1 MDLRRNEREAD
12 GGKTMGLP
20 DPMGITLLP
29 DAIIC
34 CILAGACVLVS
45 GCLSEVQHF
54 TDVTREAGLADFTHE
69 NGASGLMWM
78 PEILPPGLAFVDYN
92 GDSHPDIALVQG
104 STWDSLEAQP
114 PAIRLYANNGSGYFS
129 EVTQDAGLE
138 EVVTY
143 GMGIASADYDNDGDA
158 DLFLTSLGHDILL
171 RNNDGVYTVTQS
183 GAEGP
188 FAWST
193 AAVFLDADRDG
204 WLDLYVGGYVRW
216 SPEADLPCQGP
227 GEEKIYCTPAAY
239 DGQPHRF
246 YHNNADGTFSD
257 WTEEAGF
264 LSTPGK
270 TLGAVLLDVND
281 DLWPDLAVANDLE
294 RDQLYIN
301 QGDGTF
307 IERGLMAGIAYDA
320 RGIATAGMGIDAG
333 IISGEW
339 SILVGNFSNQMISVW
354 QYAGGGVFRDRA
366 SATRIGGA
374 SRQTLAF
381 GLFLFD
387 ADLDGDEDV
396 FVANGHIHEHVE
408 HGSSGIKF
416 YQRPHLFKNMGDGV
430 FTDEGNF
437 EPLLGRGAAY
447 ADIDQDGDLDILMG
461 QNAAGVRLWRNNMQ
475 GRYLRVRLEGM
486 TSNRDGV
493 GAHVSLYTSTGL
505 KQRHVRSGGSYLSE
519 SERVLTFGLG
529 VSGIV
534 DSLHVRWPSGQRSQL
549 IGPLENTFI
558 VVREGTE
565 E

>member
-1 MDLRRNEREAD
+1 MFAHFHRLRYPLQISKIPNYS
-12 GGKTMGLP
+12 
-20 DPMGITLLP
+20 
-29 DAIIC
+29 IC
-34 CILAGACVLVS
+34 CVLAGVYVLVS
-45 GCLSEVQHF
+45 GCSNEAQRF
-54 TDVTREAGLADFTHE
+54 TDVTHEAGLADFTHE

-92 GDSHPDIALVQG
+92 GDGHPDIALVQG
-104 STWDSLEAQP
+104 GTWDSLEVQP
-114 PAIRLYANNGSGYFS
+114 PAVRLYANNGSGSFS
-129 EVTQDAGLE
+129 EVTYDAGLG

-171 RNNDGVYTVTQS
+171 RNDDGVYTVMQS

-188 FAWST
+188 LAWST
-193 AAVFLDADRDG
+193 AAVFFDADRDG

-216 SPEADLPCQGP
+216 SSPTDVRCQGP
-227 GEEKIYCTPAAY
+227 GGEKIYCTPAAY
-239 DGQPHRF
+239 DGQSHRF

-257 WTEEAGF
+257 WTEDVGF

-270 TLGAVLLDVND
+270 TLGAVLLDVNG

-301 QGDGTF
+301 EGDGTF

-333 IISGEW
+333 IVSGEW

-354 QYAGGGVFRDRA
+354 RYAGGEVFRDHA
-366 SATRIGGA
+366 SASRIGGA

-408 HGSSGIKF
+408 RGSSGIKF
-416 YQRPHLFKNMGDGV
+416 YQRPHLFLNTGDGV
-430 FTDEGNF
+430 FADEENF

-447 ADIDQDGDLDILMG
+447 ADIDQDGDLDILMS
-461 QNAAGVRLWRNNMQ
+461 QNGGGVRLWRNNVQ
-475 GRYLRVRLEGM
+475 GRYLRVRLGGM
-486 TSNRDGV
+486 SSNRDGI
-493 GAHVSLYTSTGL
+493 GALVKLYTSVGV

-519 SERVLTFGLG
+519 SERVLTFGLDE
-529 VSGIV
+529 SDMV
-534 DSLHVRWPSGQRSQL
+534 DSLHVTWPSGQISRL
-549 IGPLENTFI
+549 FGPLENTFI
-558 VVREGTE
+558 VVCEGTTE
-565 E
+565 

>member
-1 MDLRRNEREAD
+1 MRH
-12 GGKTMGLP
+12 P
-20 DPMGITLLP
+20 DAKGIRFLP
-29 DAIIC
+29 DAMIC
-34 CILAGACVLVS
+34 CILAGICVLVA
-45 GCLSEVQHF
+45 GCSNEVQHF
-54 TDVTREAGLADFTHE
+54 TNVTREAGLADFTHE
-69 NGASGLMWM
+69 NGASGLVWM

-92 GDSHPDIALVQG
+92 GDGHPDIALVQG
-104 STWDSLEAQP
+104 GTWDSLEAQP
-114 PAIRLYANNGSGYFS
+114 PAIRLYSNNGSGYFS
-129 EVTQDAGLE
+129 EVTEDAGLE

-143 GMGIASADYDNDGDA
+143 GMGIASADYDNDGDE
-158 DLFLTSLGHDILL
+158 DLFLTSLGRDVLL
-171 RNNDGVYTVTQS
+171 RNNDGVYSVMQS

-193 AAVFLDADRDG
+193 AAVFFDADRDG

-216 SPEADLPCQGP
+216 SSETDLWCEGP

-257 WTEEAGF
+257 WTKQAGF
-264 LSTPGK
+264 LPTPGK

-307 IERGLMAGIAYDA
+307 VERGLMAGIAYDA

-333 IISGEW
+333 NMSGEW
-339 SILVGNFSNQMISVW
+339 SIFVGNFSNQMISVW
-354 QYAGGGVFRDRA
+354 QHAGGGVFRDQA
-366 SATRIGGA
+366 SASRIGGA

-381 GLFLFD
+381 GLILFD
-387 ADLDGDEDV
+387 ADLDGDDDV
-396 FVANGHIHEHVE
+396 FVANGHIHKHVE

-416 YQRPHLFKNMGDGV
+416 YQPPHLFINMGDGV
-430 FTDEGNF
+430 FTDEGDF

-461 QNAAGVRLWRNNMQ
+461 QNGAGVRLWRNNMQ
-475 GRYLRVRLEGM
+475 GRYLRVRLEG
-486 TSNRDGV
+486 TSSNRDGV
-493 GAHVSLYTSTGL
+493 GALVSVYTSSGL
-505 KQRHVRSGGSYLSE
+505 KQRHIRSGGSYLSE
-519 SERVLTFGLG
+519 SERILTLGLG
-529 VSGIV
+529 ASDIV
-534 DSLHVRWPSGQRSQL
+534 DSLNVLWPSGQRSRL

-558 VVREGTE
+558 IVREGTAE
-565 E
+565 

>member
-1 MDLRRNEREAD
+1 MR
-12 GGKTMGLP
+12 LP
-20 DPMGITLLP
+20 AAKRITLLF
-29 DAIIC
+29 DATIC
-34 CILAGACVLVS
+34 CILAGISVFISSCS
-45 GCLSEVQHF
+45 SEVQHF
-54 TDVTREAGLADFTHE
+54 TNVTLEAGLADFTHV

-92 GDSHPDIALVQG
+92 GDGHPDIALVHG
-104 STWDSLEAQP
+104 GTWDSLEVQP
-114 PAIRLYANNGSGYFS
+114 PAIRLYANDGSGYFS
-129 EVTQDAGLE
+129 EVTQDVGLE
-138 EVVTY
+138 DVVTY

-193 AAVFLDADRDG
+193 AAVFIDADRDG

-216 SPEADLPCQGP
+216 DSETDQLCQGP
-227 GEEKIYCTPAAY
+227 AEEKIYCTPAAY
-239 DGQPHRF
+239 DGQSHRF

-257 WTEEAGF
+257 WTERAGF
-264 LSTPGK
+264 LPTPGK
-270 TLGAVLLDVND
+270 TLGAVLLDING

-307 IERGLMAGIAYDA
+307 VERGLMAGIAYDA

-333 IISGEW
+333 ILGGEW

-354 QYAGGGVFRDRA
+354 QYAGGGVFRDHA
-366 SATRIGGA
+366 SASRIGGA

-396 FVANGHIHEHVE
+396 FVANGHIHEHVD

-416 YQRPHLFKNMGDGV
+416 YQRPHLFINTGDGV
-430 FTDEGNF
+430 FTDEGEF
-437 EPLLGRGAAY
+437 EQLVGRGAAY

-461 QNAAGVRLWRNNMQ
+461 QNGAGVRLWRNNMQ

-486 TSNRDGV
+486 SSNRDGI
-493 GAHVSLYTSTGL
+493 GARVSVYTSSGL
-505 KQRHVRSGGSYLSE
+505 GQRHIRSGGSYLSE
-519 SERVLTFGLG
+519 SERILTFGLG
-529 VSGIV
+529 ASDMV
-534 DSLHVRWPSGQRSQL
+534 DSLQVLWPSGQRSQL

-558 VVREGTE
+558 IVREGIE

>member
-1 MDLRRNEREAD
+1 MRFP
-12 GGKTMGLP
+12 GPK
-20 DPMGITLLP
+20 GIGLLP
-29 DAIIC
+29 DAMIC
-34 CILAGACVLVS
+34 CVLAGICILVS
-45 GCLSEVQHF
+45 GCSNEVQHF
-54 TDVTREAGLADFTHE
+54 TNVTREAGLADFAHE
-69 NGASGLMWM
+69 NGASGSTWM

-92 GDSHPDIALVQG
+92 GDGHPDIALVQG
-104 STWDSLEAQP
+104 GTWDSLEAQP
-114 PAIRLYANNGSGYFS
+114 PAIRLYANDGSGYFS

-171 RNNDGVYTVTQS
+171 RNNDGVYTVMQS

-193 AAVFLDADRDG
+193 AAVFFDADRDG

-216 SPEADLPCQGP
+216 SSETDLRCEGP

-246 YHNNADGTFSD
+246 YHNNADGTFTD

-270 TLGAVLLDVND
+270 TLGAVLLDVNG

-301 QGDGTF
+301 LGDGTF

-320 RGIATAGMGIDAG
+320 RGIATAGMGVDAG
-333 IISGEW
+333 IMSGEW
-339 SILVGNFSNQMISVW
+339 SILVGNFSNQMIGVW
-354 QYAGGGVFRDRA
+354 QYAGEGVFRDHSSA
-366 SATRIGGA
+366 SRIGGA

-387 ADLDGDEDV
+387 ADLDGDDDV

-408 HGSSGIKF
+408 HGSSGITF
-416 YQRPHLFKNMGDGV
+416 YQRPHLFINMGDGT
-430 FTDEGNF
+430 FTDEGIF

-447 ADIDQDGDLDILMG
+447 ADIDRDGDLDILMG
-461 QNAAGVRLWRNNMQ
+461 QNGAGVRLWRNNMQ
-475 GRYLRVRLEGM
+475 GRYLRVRLEGVS
-486 TSNRDGV
+486 SNRDGV
-493 GAHVSLYTSTGL
+493 GAYVSLYTSTGL
-505 KQRHVRSGGSYLSE
+505 KQRHIRSGGSYLSE

-529 VSGIV
+529 ASDVV
-534 DSLHVRWPSGQRSQL
+534 DSLNVLWPSGQRSQL
-549 IGPLENTFI
+549 IRPLENTFI
-558 VVREGTE
+558 FVREGTTE
-565 E
+565 